1 MNGGFEINRHFFLNI
16 CILPIFC
23 SLKEMTGSTSYLLIL
38 FLCFQSSLYR
48 RTWRI
53 PQRCSYSENEDPQKA
68 QVFVGRPHRAAL
80 IISKPINT
88 GKSLTRLP
96 LPGRG
101 FCFLGHIPKP
111 LVSVQQVYNS
121 SIPQSTRSLYNK
133 VNDVIFIQEA

>member
-88 GKSLTRLP
+88 GKSLTRPPVGPGILP
-96 LPGRG
+96 IGAY
-101 FCFLGHIPKP
+101 PKP
-111 LVSVQQVYNS
+111 LFSSGKFTIYLFQKVSPH
-121 SIPQSTRSLYNK
+121 SIIEPTTK
-133 VNDVIFIQEA
+133 TGFTKE

>member
-68 QVFVGRPHRAAL
+68 QVFVGRPHREAL

-88 GKSLTRLP
+88 GKSLTPPPVGPGILP
-96 LPGRG
+96 IGAYPN
-101 FCFLGHIPKP
+101 PP
-111 LVSVQQVYNS
+111 VLVRQVYNL
-121 SIPQSTRSLYNK
+121 SIPKSKSP
-133 VNDVIFIQEA
+133 